1 MDYPSILPCP
11 QIEGYQVSVVYG
23 TSGVTF
29 ENGMTRRRKGLK
41 QEKHLFQLSIVLSTA
56 QLWAWQNWA
65 NAKGYEWHWMKL
77 ASDLAGFRDT
87 PVAAHYIRY
96 ISDISIE
103 PVDAKYFR
111 VSVQA
116 EMELNS
122 VPPGSF
128 EPTGNWIVAQTPASP
143 SNLNLV
149 SAETAAG
156 ITPAID
162 DIAAGYPGLPA
173 A

>member
-1 MDYPSILPCP
+1 MDYPSTLPCP
-11 QIEGYQVSVVYG
+11 QIEGYQISVVYG

-29 ENGMTRRRKGLK
+29 ENGMTRRRKGMK
-41 QEKHLFQLSIVLSTA
+41 QEQHVFQLSIVVSTA
-56 QLWAWQNWA
+56 QLWQWQNWA
-65 NAKGYEWHWMKL
+65 NAYGYEWHWMKL
-77 ASDLAGFRDT
+77 ASDLAGFRDP

-122 VPPGSF
+122 VPAGTF
-128 EPTGNWIVAQTPASP
+128 DPTGNWIVAQTPASP

-156 ITPAID
+156 ITPATD